1 MTEKTSRQIEGMKA
15 QTFGVEIEMN
25 GITRQNAARI
35 AAEHFGTG
43 SYENTAYR
51 NGYMTWSAW
60 DEQGREW
67 KFSRDVSIKGPDDQ
81 KCELVTPVLQ
91 YQDVEGLQE
100 LIRRLRKAG
109 AVSNPLQGCGVHI
122 HVGLKGLD
130 GRDHTAQSLRNL
142 ANIMAAHES
151 QIGRAIRID
160 EGRTG
165 HYCKTVNP
173 DFLRLVNKRKPKT
186 MQALAKT
193 WYEGNHATYSQ
204 MSHYNDSRYHMLNLH
219 PGMAYTL
226 GSTDHA
232 KPTVEFRLF
241 QFSNPHDGKKG
252 GLHGG
257 ELKTYIQLCLAMSEL
272 AKEVAYASPKP
283 QQTDNEKY
291 ALRCWLLR
299 LGFIGD
305 EFETARTILLRN
317 MDGNA
322 AWRQTC

>member
-43 SYENTAYR
+43 RYENTAYR

-60 DEQGREW
+60 DAQGREW
-67 KFSRDVSIKGPDDQ
+67 KFSRDVSITGPDDQ
-81 KCELVTPVLQ
+81 KCEMVTPILTYADIESLQ
-91 YQDVEGLQE
+91 A
-100 LIRRLRKAG
+100 LIRLLRRAG
-109 AVSNPLQGCGVHI
+109 AVSNPSQGCGVHI

-165 HYCKTVNP
+165 HYCKTINP

-186 MQALAKT
+186 MQAMAKT
-193 WYEGNHATYSQ
+193 WYEGNHAEYGQT
-204 MSHYNDSRYHMLNLH
+204 SHYNPSRYCMLNLH

-252 GLHGG
+252 GLHAG

-299 LGFIGD
+299 LGFIGV

-322 AWRQTC
+322 AWRQAC